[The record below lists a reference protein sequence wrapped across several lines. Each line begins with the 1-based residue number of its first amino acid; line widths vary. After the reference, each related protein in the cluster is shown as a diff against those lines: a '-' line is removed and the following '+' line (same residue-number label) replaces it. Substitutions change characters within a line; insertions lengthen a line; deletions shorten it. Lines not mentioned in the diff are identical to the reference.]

1 MYNTK
6 KNTQKWPTILILIS
20 FVLTI
25 ASIFIQSQFSLFT
38 FPIFLGVLIVAILLN
53 TLSIALSLKAR
64 NQMYTI
70 ILFILNLLI
79 IAFLA
84 FTLYTLL
91 MA

>member
-53 TLSIALSLKAR
+53 TLSIALSLKVR
-64 NQMYTI
+64 NQLYTI

>member
-38 FPIFLGVLIVAILLN
+38 FPIFLGVLIVAVLLN

-64 NQMYTI
+64 NQLYTI

-91 MA
+91 LA

>member
-25 ASIFIQSQFSLFT
+25 ASIFIQSQFALFT

>member
-25 ASIFIQSQFSLFT
+25 SSIFIQSQFSLFT

>member
-53 TLSIALSLKAR
+53 TLSIALSLKVI

>member
-38 FPIFLGVLIVAILLN
+38 FPIFLGVLIVAVLLN

-64 NQMYTI
+64 NQLYTI

>member
-53 TLSIALSLKAR
+53 TLSIALSLKVR

>member
-53 TLSIALSLKAR
+53 SLSIALSLKAR